1 MGPTKLHQS
10 GLALE
15 ILGRARNISRL
26 VYIDGLLETCE
37 VLLNLDS
44 DGIARL
50 MAADKFEKNLKH
62 LNQIFGDTEWPS
74 EIAGQRSSMQQL
86 CAAVLMAYKRSLR
99 ALASPLCVRL
109 CDE

>member
-1 MGPTKLHQS
+1 M
-10 GLALE
+10 A
-15 ILGRARNISRL
+15 
-26 VYIDGLLETCE
+26 LLETCE

-109 CDE
+109 WLTMASETQMKSGGDMFYCATGMNQDS